1 MGENYSCGSID
12 GGSDGRRMNVFLL
25 RCWEREEGV
34 DEIFMRWGDKI
45 T

>member
-12 GGSDGRRMNVFLL
+12 GGSDGERMDVFLL

-34 DEIFMRWGDKI
+34 DKIFYEVGR
-45 T
+45 